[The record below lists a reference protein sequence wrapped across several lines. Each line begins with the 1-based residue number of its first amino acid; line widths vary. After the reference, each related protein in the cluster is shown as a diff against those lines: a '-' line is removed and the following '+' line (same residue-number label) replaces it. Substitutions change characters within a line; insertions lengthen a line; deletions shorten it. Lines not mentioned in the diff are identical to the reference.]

1 MLKSVYILGEIDT
14 FWYDMIMCKL
24 SIPSSMLTFSSFHLI
39 AVKVRYALFNH
50 KSSTIGLKHRHI
62 WILAFLRHIQVHHF

>member
-24 SIPSSMLTFSSFHLI
+24 SIPSSVLAFSSFHLSV
-39 AVKVRYALFNH
+39 VKVRYALFNQ
-50 KSSTIGLKHRHI
+50 KSSTIGFKHHI
-62 WILAFLRHIQVHHF
+62 YRYLPF